1 MQKVIYIRASFKPV
15 GKNVT
20 KNVPTGEKKKTFFG
34 GEKDVIEQVTEWEQ
48 TGYSDCQIDG
58 ALLAEQ
64 IGEVIASLNSEGYKV
79 VQIIPVT
86 SGRYNWDY
94 KVDSIVTGNHG
105 AYAYAYGY
113 GYSYTEG
120 VTIVAE
126 RIAK

>member
-1 MQKVIYIRASFKPV
+1 MQKVIYVRASFKPL

-20 KNVPTGEKKKTFFG
+20 KNVPTGEKKKGFFG
-34 GEKDVIEQVTEWEQ
+34 GEKDVIKQVTEWEQ
-48 TGYSDCQIDG
+48 TGYSDCEIDG

-64 IGEVIASLNSEGYKV
+64 IGEAISSLNSEGYKV

-86 SGRYNWDY
+86 SGRYDWAY
-94 KVDSIVTGNHG
+94 KVNSFKSSGEG
-105 AYAYAYGY
+105 GYAYGYGY

-126 RIAK
+126 RITK